1 MAPTRELA
9 KQVGKEFESLNIKSD
24 LKVYCIYGGMP
35 YDPQGMLLL
44 ALPSKEQTIRIL
56 KIKP

>member
-9 KQVGKEFESLNIKSD
+9 KQVGKEFEDLKSE

-35 YDPQGMLLL
+35 YDPQGT
-44 ALPSKEQTIRIL
+44 TISR
-56 KIKP
+56 